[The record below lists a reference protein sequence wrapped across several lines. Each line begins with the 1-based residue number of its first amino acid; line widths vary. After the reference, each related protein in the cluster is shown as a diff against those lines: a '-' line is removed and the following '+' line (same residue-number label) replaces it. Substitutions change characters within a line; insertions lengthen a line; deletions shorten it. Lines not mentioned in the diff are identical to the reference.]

1 MTILKRHY
9 LGQGKVIIWAKLVS
23 KKTNLAQILT
33 IKIARALLKLKPMFI
48 VFLTNTVKKNKLG
61 PDNDI

>member
-23 KKTNLAQILT
+23 KKNNLAQILT
-33 IKIARALLKLKPMFI
+33 IKNCARTFKAETHVYSAFDKHC
-48 VFLTNTVKKNKLG
+48 
-61 PDNDI
+61 